1 MFTIKPAF
9 SCLRFDN
16 SSCLCWS
23 SSDKPSTLTLNS
35 CNCFILPASSSSRS
49 LLCAE
54 RTDISPSLFNRSDW
68 SFAISSFISFCKI
81 WLSSLKIWNSL
92 VELSNSQLFVSISW
106 DLSCR
111 LTSRTL
117 ICLSFSSQF
126 IFRVVISRHC
136 PSFMF

>member
-1 MFTIKPAF
+1 MASAFSFSNIEMFSTKPAF

-35 CNCFILPASSSSRS
+35 CNCFILPASSCSRS
-49 LLCAE
+49 LLCAK
-54 RTDISPSLFNRSDW
+54 RTDMSSSLLERSDW
-68 SFAISSFISFCKI
+68 RFAILFFISFWKI

-92 VELSNSQLFVSISW
+92 LELSNSQLFASISW

-117 ICLSFSSQF
+117 IC
-126 IFRVVISRHC
+126 
-136 PSFMF
+136 

>member
-1 MFTIKPAF
+1 MFSTKPAF
-9 SCLRFDN
+9 SCLRFDK

-23 SSDKPSTLTLNS
+23 SADKPSTLTLNS
-35 CNCFILPASSSSRS
+35 CNCFILPASSCSRS

-54 RTDISPSLFNRSDW
+54 RIDISPSLFDRSDW
-68 SFAISSFISFCKI
+68 SFTISSFISFCKI